1 MYELLRKLGT
11 RNSKPYTGTSLTTED
26 FRNQF
31 SEVSAHRYENTMEK
45 INEAINLIEDRR
57 TNTALIEANKQLN
70 SDISDVEM
78 QEAMEEVK
86 DSAPGKDEVRMRY
99 IREAC
104 AELKINIMD
113 LITRMFNSRAASWS
127 AILKIGL
134 MVAIFKKGNRNEA
147 GNYRGVVLLSMASR
161 ILARILAKRLRN
173 WTEKYNILSDNQ
185 NGFRQTD
192 LRRTLPR
199 L

>member
-1 MYELLRKLGT
+1 
-11 RNSKPYTGTSLTTED
+11 
-26 FRNQF
+26 
-31 SEVSAHRYENTMEK
+31 ME
-45 INEAINLIEDRR
+45 
-57 TNTALIEANKQLN
+57 
-70 SDISDVEM
+70 
-78 QEAMEEVK
+78 EAMEEVK

-147 GNYRGVVLLSMASR
+147 GNYRGVVLLSMAIR
-161 ILARILAKRLRN
+161 ILARTLAKR
-173 WTEKYNILSDNQ
+173 
-185 NGFRQTD
+185 
-192 LRRTLPR
+192 
-199 L
+199 